1 MSKYNRNNFYCS
13 LYFLV
18 FAIPKLLG
26 TSVPL
31 SPAYKEYRL
40 ESLCHNQKEKV
51 NLYLHNRPAV
61 LTFNT
66 TNSQPIKCHLELH
79 VSEFFGFSI
88 FTEVLKMEKTYQ
100 CEKDFVQFGR
110 DFLLF
115 TSHKSDKKCDR
126 VEHTRRILRDDGS
139 LFKIDYGSTP
149 IKKREY
155 IEQSDREM
163 DMWFS
168 ITPPAYGKS
177 SKEIKLIVT
186 PFKKDCM
193 KEDHFYWKCPSTD
206 KCIKREL
213 FCDGQINC
221 DGITKEEQV
230 EYCLRTIGG
239 SGVDMFFSI
248 PIIILI
254 VVFSLVALMFII
266 FVIKLVSHQFKN
278 RSQRSQGPAFSP
290 TQRRPLSLCQSSSTS
305 SGGIMGLQRHLS
317 SESHGVYERE
327 NLFPANLPTHPP
339 SYHEAISSAPQ
350 SLYSDQPP
358 KYTEVPEGNQQSD
371 VFTKES

>member
-1 MSKYNRNNFYCS
+1 MSKSNIRRSAPYFCILVLTIPRVLSTS
-13 LYFLV
+13 LL
-18 FAIPKLLG
+18 
-26 TSVPL
+26 L

-40 ESLCHNQKEKV
+40 ESLCDEQNEKINV
-51 NLYLHNRPAV
+51 YLHNRPAV
-61 LTFNT
+61 FTFNT
-66 TNSQPIKCHLELH
+66 TNIQTIKCHLELH

-88 FTEVLKMEKTYQ
+88 FTEIVKLEKTYQ
-100 CEKDFVQFGR
+100 CEKDFIQFGR

-115 TSHKSDKKCDR
+115 TSHKSEKMCD
-126 VEHTRRILRDDGS
+126 VMEHTRRILRDDGS
-139 LFKIDYGSTP
+139 LFKIDYGNMP

-168 ITPPAYGKS
+168 ITPPSFGKGP
-177 SKEIKLIVT
+177 KEIKIVVT
-186 PFKKDCM
+186 PFKKDCI
-193 KEDHFYWKCPSTD
+193 KEDHFYWKCPSTN

-239 SGVDMFFSI
+239 SGIDMFFSI

-254 VVFSLVALMFII
+254 VVFSLVALMFVI
-266 FVIKLVSHQFKN
+266 FVIKLVSHQFKS
-278 RSQRSQGPAFSP
+278 RGQRHQGQGVLNA
-290 TQRRPLSLCQSSSTS
+290 QRQPLPLCQNPSTS
-305 SGGIMGLQRHLS
+305 NGGILGLQRHMSRDTAGL
-317 SESHGVYERE
+317 YERE
-327 NLFPANLPTHPP
+327 NLFPSQLPPHPP
-339 SYHEAISSAPQ
+339 SYNEAITSGTQ
-350 SLYSDQPP
+350 SLYSDDPP

-371 VFTKES
+371 VLYKDT